1 MIGLLTGKVV
11 SKSPTDII
19 LDVGGVGYHIFV
31 SLTTFERLPQESDE
45 LTLYILTYVREDVI
59 SLYGFL
65 TREEKE
71 LFAQL
76 LKVSGIGPKTAL
88 ALLSGLTPSEL
99 ANAVV
104 QEDVVRLSAIPG
116 IGRKTAERIIVD
128 LKDRL
133 TSGST
138 EIRVFDPK
146 ENIYNDVISALV
158 NLGYQK
164 KEVEKVLKQMP
175 IDAGSD
181 LGFVIKNT
189 LRELSKR

>member
-31 SLTTFERLPQESDE
+31 SLTTFERLPQENDE

-65 TREEKE
+65 TKEEKE

-99 ANAVV
+99 ANAVI

-158 NLGYQK
+158 NLGYHK

-181 LGFVIKNT
+181 LSFIIKNT